1 MSGPLLTTKFFIPPP
16 KPGTL
21 LRARVSDLL
30 DQGRGT
36 KLTLV
41 SAQAGFGKTTA
52 LANWVHHR
60 CEPGLVAWLSLDAGD
75 TNPGTFWTYVV
86 TTLAGPIPDLRANV
100 LPLLESSATSPQ
112 AALTE
117 LVNRLAELEHDV
129 VLVLDDYHL
138 VDNPDIA
145 DGVAFL
151 LTHLP
156 PHAHLVLGTRTDP
169 SLPMSRL
176 RARGELVEIRAA
188 DLRFTDAEAASY
200 LQHAGVDLD
209 PAEAAI
215 LDARTEGWAA
225 ALQLA
230 VLSLQNRAD
239 VSDFLAGFAGDDR
252 FIVDYLVEEVLSR
265 QPQEI
270 RKFLLRTSI
279 LERLSGPLCDAVTG
293 NTGGADTLERLERE
307 NLFVVP
313 LDARRQWYRYHH
325 LFADVLRTHASAD
338 PTSPRLATLHQR
350 ASEWYYADG
359 QPVAAVGH
367 ALAAGDPSRTAALM
381 ESAIPGLL
389 RDRQEATIVGWVEAI
404 PRDVVRARPVL
415 AIGFIAGLMAVS
427 HVSSIPQ
434 RLDDLEAV
442 LADMGAASPA
452 EAGVVVEDPNE
463 LLQVPGKVQLYRA
476 AHALLTED
484 LEGTQRHVALATRTA
499 AADDYRTRA
508 GAWGLSG
515 LAHWR
520 AGTIE
525 ETHYCY
531 SRCVEELLKAGHI
544 SDVLGCTTTL
554 ADIRIAQGRL
564 SDAERTLQGGLDL
577 TSNTVAVPRGAA
589 DMHTGLAQVAVERGQ
604 LDEAEEHLRRTQQ
617 LGEAAGMPQ
626 HAAQVR
632 VTMALVRAARG
643 DVDEALALLDEA
655 ERVYVPDFKPDV
667 RPVHAT
673 RARLLI
679 AQGRLDE
686 GRAWADAHQL
696 RPDDELSYV
705 REYEHITLAML
716 LLAESRS
723 TAATSLA
730 ATRSFL
736 TRLRDASEAGGR
748 LGALLEVTMLEACA
762 ALAASDRH
770 AAADHLRLALRLSDQ
785 QRFARPFT
793 DHAADLPRLVA
804 LLTSEEQQTPWVRT
818 VRAAC
823 APEGSAT
830 APAQTEPSR
839 QNLVDPLSERELEVL
854 RLLAT
859 DLSGPELA
867 RHLVVSLNTVRTHTR
882 NVYSKLGVSGRRA
895 AVTRAR
901 ELNLLS
907 RHKD

>member
-1 MSGPLLTTKFFIPPP
+1 
-16 KPGTL
+16 
-21 LRARVSDLL
+21 
-30 DQGRGT
+30 
-36 KLTLV
+36 
-41 SAQAGFGKTTA
+41 
-52 LANWVHHR
+52 
-60 CEPGLVAWLSLDAGD
+60 
-75 TNPGTFWTYVV
+75 
-86 TTLAGPIPDLRANV
+86 
-100 LPLLESSATSPQ
+100 
-112 AALTE
+112 LTE
-117 LVNRLAELEHDV
+117 LVNRLSELEHDV

-138 VDNPDIA
+138 VDNPDIS

-151 LTHLP
+151 LAHLP

-215 LDARTEGWAA
+215 LERRTEGWAA

-230 VLSLQNRAD
+230 VLSMQNRGD
-239 VSDFLAGFAGDDR
+239 VSSFLADFAGDDR
-252 FIVDYLVEEVLSR
+252 FIVDYLVEEVLGR
-265 QPQEI
+265 QPRDVRE
-270 RKFLLRTSI
+270 FLLRTSI
-279 LERLSGPLCDAVTG
+279 
-293 NTGGADTLERLERE
+293 LERLERE

-313 LDARRQWYRYHH
+313 LDARRHWYRYHH
-325 LFADVLRTHASAD
+325 LFADVLRAHASAD

-350 ASEWYYADG
+350 ASAWYHAEG

-367 ALAAGDPSRTAALM
+367 ALAAGDPSRAAALM
-381 ESAIPGLL
+381 ETAIPGLL
-389 RDRQEATIVGWVEAI
+389 RDRQEATIVGWVDAI
-404 PRDVVRARPVL
+404 PREVVRARPVL

-434 RLDDLEAV
+434 RLDDVEAV
-442 LADMGAASPA
+442 LAEMGAASPA
-452 EAGVVVEDPNE
+452 EVGVVVEDSNA
-463 LLQVPGKVQLYRA
+463 LLQVPGKVHLYRA

-696 RPDDELSYV
+696 RPDDELSYL

-716 LLAESRS
+716 LLAENRS

-748 LGALLEVTMLEACA
+748 LGPLLEVTMLEACA

-823 APEGSAT
+823 APEGSGT
-830 APAQTEPSR
+830 APARTEPSR